1 VGTNPLQTATL
12 LVVGAGA
19 ALALLGVAIH
29 LMERRAAPAGRA
41 QRLSSAGPSG
51 PRPARHAHL
60 SYAELAR
67 LAAFRARAHLI
78 TGEPLVAPGLRA
90 QLRHAWREGYAG
102 WILACLAGAFS
113 MATHFG
119 AWWLI
124 SGGGWLGATLV
135 TLGSTAVML
144 WTCAWIGLGLL
155 NGR

>member
-1 VGTNPLQTATL
+1 MGGNPLETAVL
-12 LVVGAGA
+12 IVACAGIALV
-19 ALALLGVAIH
+19 LLGIAIH
-29 LMERRAAPAGRA
+29 VSERRTAPPPDAAAREPER
-41 QRLSSAGPSG
+41 R
-51 PRPARHAHL
+51 ARHAHL

-67 LAAFRARAHLI
+67 LSAFRSRARMMA
-78 TGEPLVAPGLRA
+78 GEPLVAPGLRA

-102 WILACLAGAFS
+102 WILACLAGSFS

-124 SGGGWLGATLV
+124 SGGGWLGAIVV